1 MYMKLQQS
9 VLKHVYKM
17 EEKYN
22 IRYAK
27 KDGRGFSY
35 CRAFVFIFAIWAS
48 FFAFVLSMG
57 FLIQRGALEQG
68 TAMYGQYTKFIV
80 SCFSVMGLLMLCSVF
95 AGFKKAVFSADFA
108 TAAAVYGSAFFASII
123 DRSPNGFFGLPYK
136 YYWAHLLPL
145 VAVAVCAI
153 SMAVIA
159 VREQIILRREYKKV
173 SDRLYE
179 EYSKMAED
187 LLEEQWEEFLT
198 NYNPRKDKKQS
209 KNKE

>member
-1 MYMKLQQS
+1 MYMKLQQN

-17 EEKYN
+17 DEKYN

-27 KDGRGFSY
+27 KDVKAFSY
-35 CRAFVFIFAIWAS
+35 CRVLVFIFAIWAS

-57 FLIQRGALEQG
+57 FLIQRGAFEQG
-68 TAMYGQYTKFIV
+68 TSAYIQYTKFMV
-80 SCFSVMGLLMLCSVF
+80 SCFSVMGLLAVCTVL
-95 AGFKKAVFSADFA
+95 AGFKKAVFSAAFGL
-108 TAAAVYGSAFFASII
+108 AASVYGSVFFASII

-145 VAVAVCAI
+145 AVVAVCAVI
-153 SMAVIA
+153 MAVIA
-159 VREQIILRREYKKV
+159 VREQIILRGEYKKV
-173 SDRLYE
+173 SNRLYE

-187 LLEEQWEEFLT
+187 LSEEQWEEFLT

-209 KNKE
+209 KTEE